1 MTILTLQ
8 ITIRMVAK
16 EKFIP
21 ILSKIGYKTRKKLS
35 TFLNIKNVSDAFSG
49 NFITDERFEQLLE
62 FMELQKVTNFSFVG
76 SVVEND
82 DAQKSHFLRELN
94 NLFNS
99 SDMKDYDQNKQG
111 LLLQE
116 QIRMYKDI
124 NNNKYN

>member
-1 MTILTLQ
+1 
-8 ITIRMVAK
+8 MVSK

-35 TFLNIKNVSDAFSG
+35 TFLNVKNISDAFSG
-49 NFITDERFEQLLE
+49 NFITEERYEQLLE
-62 FMELQKVTNFSFVG
+62 FMELQKITNFSFVG

-82 DAQKSHFLRELN
+82 DDQKSHFLRELN

-99 SDMKDYDQNKQG
+99 GEMQSYDHGKQG

-116 QIRMYKDI
+116 QIRMYKDL

>member
-1 MTILTLQ
+1 
-8 ITIRMVAK
+8 MVAK

-35 TFLNIKNVSDAFSG
+35 TFLNVKNVSDAFSG
-49 NFITDERFEQLLE
+49 NFITDERYEQLLE
-62 FMELQKVTNFSFVG
+62 FMELQKVTNFSFIG

-82 DAQKSHFLRELN
+82 DDQKKHFLMELTK
-94 NLFNS
+94 LFD
-99 SDMKDYDQNKQG
+99 SDEMQGYDHGKQG

-116 QIRMYKDI
+116 QVRMYKDI

>member
-1 MTILTLQ
+1 
-8 ITIRMVAK
+8 MVAK

-35 TFLNIKNVSDAFSG
+35 TFLNVKNISDAFSG
-49 NFITDERFEQLLE
+49 NSISDERFDQLLE

-82 DAQKSHFLRELN
+82 DEQKKHFLRALN

-99 SDMKDYDQNKQG
+99 NEMQSYDHNKQG